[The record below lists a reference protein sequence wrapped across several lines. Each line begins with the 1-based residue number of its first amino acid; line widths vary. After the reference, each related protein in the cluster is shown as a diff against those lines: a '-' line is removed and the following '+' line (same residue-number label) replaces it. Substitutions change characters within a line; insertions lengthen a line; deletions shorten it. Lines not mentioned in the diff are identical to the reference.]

1 MKLRYVMFVML
12 YVVVCCITGITTAQ
26 AQQNKPLTGPVSMRF
41 NEVPLST
48 LVTFYYKQL
57 LGENFILAKELVANS
72 SPVTLDLKGIEPGR
86 YREIFQ
92 QLFEQYGV
100 RSESRNGVWHVSLAV
115 PGSAPVS
122 PSVRVLDE
130 PLPEGGFAR
139 ESPPV
144 SRFGDALPLDESELK
159 IYRPR
164 ARRPGDLQVLVNK
177 LLRTDYAPSDR
188 VFLRGQEKAVSKVLA
203 LLEEYDDA
211 PAASVKVQAL
221 LLEFSDT
228 STRSRSFS
236 LALSAL
242 GGRLGVSFGPTAA
255 LGNFVKLQAGSLS
268 AVLSALEGD
277 SRFQLVDSP
286 NALCDHGES
295 CRIQVG
301 SENPLLGSVSV
312 DRNGNPQQSIVY
324 RDAGSILE
332 VTPEIMQR
340 FIRLKLRQQI
350 SNFSKNQLSGIDSP
364 VILKRAIDS
373 TLTLQDGD
381 IIVMGGLDQSRVDS
395 SKTGLSF
402 LPSFLDSVQDSKQ
415 STQLLLVLQIE
426 RVKVSE
432 GGS

>member
-1 MKLRYVMFVML
+1 ML
-12 YVVVCCITGITTAQ
+12 YVVVCCITGITTAY
-26 AQQNKPLTGPVSMRF
+26 AQQTKPAAAPISMRF

-48 LVTFYYKQL
+48 LVAFYYKQL
-57 LGENFILAKELVANS
+57 LGENFILAKELVANTA
-72 SPVTLDLKGIEPGR
+72 PVTLDLKGIEPGR

-100 RSESRNGVWHVSLAV
+100 RSENRNGVWHVSIAQ
-115 PGSAPVS
+115 PGAPAS
-122 PSVRVLDE
+122 PSPLVGSRVLDE
-130 PLPEGGFAR
+130 PLSDAGFAR
-139 ESPPV
+139 ETPPA

-188 VFLRGQEKAVSKVLA
+188 VFLRGPDKAVAKVLA

-255 LGNFVKLQAGSLS
+255 LSNFVKVQAGSLT

-373 TLTLQDGD
+373 TLTVQDGD
-381 IIVMGGLDQSRVDS
+381 IIVMGGLEQSRVDS
-395 SKTGLSF
+395 SKSGLSF

-432 GGS
+432 SGS